1 MVRSFLDPFEALFNL
16 QRSLESQRA
25 SGWLNQGLSGSGAY
39 PLLNVFRKGD
49 DVVVITELPGL
60 KRDDV
65 DIQVHGNRLRI
76 AGRKTVEYGD
86 DASLH
91 RRERLA
97 GTFDRTVA
105 LPVEV
110 EADQVK
116 AEYRNGVLTLLLP
129 RAERDKPKSIPIN

>member
-1 MVRSFLDPFEALFNL
+1 MVRSYPDPFETLFNL
-16 QRSLESQRA
+16 QRSLESFRA
-25 SGWLNQGLSGSGAY
+25 SDWLNRGLSGSGAY

-60 KRDDV
+60 NRDDV

-76 AGRKTVEYGD
+76 SGRKTIDYGD
-86 DASLH
+86 GASLH

-110 EADQVK
+110 DADGVK
-116 AEYRNGVLTLLLP
+116 AEYRNGVLALLLP
-129 RAERDKPKSIPIN
+129 RAERDKPKSITIN